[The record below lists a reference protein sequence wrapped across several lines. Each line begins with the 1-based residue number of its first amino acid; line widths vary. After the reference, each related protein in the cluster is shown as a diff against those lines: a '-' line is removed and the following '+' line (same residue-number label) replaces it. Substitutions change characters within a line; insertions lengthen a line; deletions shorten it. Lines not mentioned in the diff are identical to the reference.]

1 MDTLVNI
8 RTFLTVAREGSFAA
22 GARALDVA
30 PSIVSKRISQLE
42 HQLKIKLFFRS
53 TREITL
59 TADGSRVLPQCEKV
73 LSHFDELRSVQSQNV
88 IAGYLRVDAPGTVT
102 SRIFGPMLIEFL
114 AKYPALEMDLRLIDR
129 LANGID
135 LDSDMTIGIRPSRS
149 TLVQDFPLMP
159 YGNALYASPRYI
171 EDHGEPSH
179 PSELPDHH
187 CLASL
192 LYGDTWHFY
201 GESGDFAVTVQPRFR
216 VNDAIILREAVRQ
229 DLGIAVLPT
238 VLVEKDLQDG
248 ALVRLLPDFRPP
260 PLWLKAIVPREKLLK
275 PNVMAL
281 LSFFQEKFAEEIGM
295 TDHVW
300 EEFGKREA
308 HEGSAQ

>member
-1 MDTLVNI
+1 MDTLINI

-22 GARALDVA
+22 GARALEVA
-30 PSIVSKRISQLE
+30 PSIVSKRINQLE

-73 LSHFDELRSVQSQNV
+73 LSQFDELRSVQAKTE

-114 AKYPALEMDLRLIDR
+114 AKYSSLEMDLRLIDR
-129 LANGID
+129 LADGID
-135 LDSDMTIGIRPSRS
+135 LDSDITIGIRPSRS

-159 YGNALYASPRYI
+159 YGNALYAGPGYI
-171 EDHGEPSH
+171 AEHGQPGH
-179 PSELPDHH
+179 PNELANHH

-201 GESGDFAVTVQPRFR
+201 GDSGDFAVTVQPRFR
-216 VNDAIILREAVRQ
+216 VNDAIILREAVRN

-238 VLVEKDLQDG
+238 VLVEKDLQEG
-248 ALVRLLPDFRPP
+248 RLVRLLPAFRPP

-281 LSFFQEKFAEEIGM
+281 LGFFQEKFAEEIGM
-295 TDHVW
+295 LDHVW
-300 EEFGKREA
+300 EEFAKGQSYRA
-308 HEGSAQ
+308 STP

>member
-8 RTFLTVAREGSFAA
+8 RTFITVAREGSFAA

-42 HQLKIKLFFRS
+42 HQLKIKLFFRT

-59 TADGSRVLPQCEKV
+59 TGDGTRVLPHCERV
-73 LSHFDELRSVQSQNV
+73 LTQFDELRSDQSREQ
-88 IAGYLRVDAPGTVT
+88 IAGYLRIDAPGTVT

-129 LANGID
+129 LSEKID

-149 TLVQDFPLMP
+149 TLVRDFPLMP
-159 YGNALYASPRYI
+159 YGNALYASPAYI
-171 EDHGEPSH
+171 AQHGEPAH
-179 PSELPDHH
+179 PSELPDHY

-201 GESGDFAVTVQPRFR
+201 GESGDFAITVQPRFR
-216 VNDAIILREAVRQ
+216 VNDAIILREAVRN
-229 DLGIAVLPT
+229 DLGLAVLPT
-238 VLVEKDLQDG
+238 VLVEKDLEEER
-248 ALVRLLPDFRPP
+248 LVRLLPDFRPP
-260 PLWLKAIVPREKLLK
+260 PLWLKAIVPRAKLLK
-275 PNVMAL
+275 PNVVAL
-281 LSFFQEKFAEEIGM
+281 LSFFQEKFADETGIL
-295 TDHVW
+295 DPAW
-300 EEFGKREA
+300 EEFAKVKG
-308 HEGSAQ
+308 